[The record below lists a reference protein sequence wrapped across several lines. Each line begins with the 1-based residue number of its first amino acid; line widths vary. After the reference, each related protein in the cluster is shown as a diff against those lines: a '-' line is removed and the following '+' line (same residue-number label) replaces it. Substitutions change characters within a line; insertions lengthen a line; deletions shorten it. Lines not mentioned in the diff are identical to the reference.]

1 MKLKFNLIIVMLCLV
16 SMSLQSQ
23 NTAVDRHFQ
32 DYRHDERY
40 THVSVS
46 SKMFELFVNFE
57 REDKTEQQI
66 IETISKLQGLKV
78 LVGSGISDA
87 EEVYE
92 SISMRPFSDM
102 EELMNIS
109 DSNKSFRFFISERDE
124 MIRELAMVG
133 YEGTQVFILSLIGDI
148 DLKEI
153 AALSK
158 KMDLEGFEH
167 FENIDR

>member
-1 MKLKFNLIIVMLCLV
+1 MLCLV

-78 LVGSGISDA
+78 LMGSGISDA